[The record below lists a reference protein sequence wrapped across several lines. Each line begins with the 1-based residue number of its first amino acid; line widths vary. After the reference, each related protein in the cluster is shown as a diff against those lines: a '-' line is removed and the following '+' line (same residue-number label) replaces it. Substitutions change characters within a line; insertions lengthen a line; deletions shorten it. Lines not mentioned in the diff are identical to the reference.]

1 MGAVDEDAV
10 DGSVAGI
17 VVAVA
22 VAATVDVVAA
32 AVAVVAGIVVVGA
45 ATAVVDDTVV
55 AVAAEAAVVCTV
67 VVDPRYC
74 TVDIPDLRLRIRISA
89 VPAFVSFY
97 PKKNLECLHLLI
109 LCL

>member
-22 VAATVDVVAA
+22 AAATVVAA
-32 AVAVVAGIVVVGA
+32 AATVVAGIVVGA

-67 VVDPRYC
+67 VVDVDPRYC
-74 TVDIPDLRLRIRISA
+74 TVDIPDLHLRIRISA

-97 PKKNLECLHLLI
+97 PKKSLECLHL
-109 LCL
+109 

>member
-22 VAATVDVVAA
+22 AAATVVAA
-32 AVAVVAGIVVVGA
+32 AATVVAGIVVVGA

-67 VVDPRYC
+67 VVDVDPRYC
-74 TVDIPDLRLRIRISA
+74 TVDIPDLHLRIRISA

-97 PKKNLECLHLLI
+97 PKKSLECLHL
-109 LCL
+109 